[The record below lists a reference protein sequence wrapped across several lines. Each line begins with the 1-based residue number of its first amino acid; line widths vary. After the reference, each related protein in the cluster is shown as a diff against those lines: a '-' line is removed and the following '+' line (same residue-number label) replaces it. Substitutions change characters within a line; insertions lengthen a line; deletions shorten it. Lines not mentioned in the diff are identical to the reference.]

1 MEKQAELPKIWC
13 VGVAVCAASY
23 TFDRLFSYIAMQ
35 EIPAG
40 CRVVVPFGKG
50 NAKRVGIV
58 LSCAEQAAQ
67 PEQQLK
73 PVLAVVDKQPI
84 LSPEML
90 DLVFWLKEMT
100 FCTYYDAVRT
110 ILPAGMQVQLVETI
124 SLAEPQPD
132 CLLTDAEAHLLF
144 FLRGAKT
151 KQEFRRILADAD
163 TQGKKI
169 VDTLVQKGFLL
180 RQETV
185 KEKTH
190 GQTGIKMLRMAAP
203 PDEVPPVTKTQQK
216 LVRILQETGAVS
228 EKEACY
234 LSGVTTAVAK
244 KLVQNGVVESY
255 TVKPPLH
262 TYAASGQTRQPA
274 DIVLSAE
281 QQAVYDRMVA
291 ALGEGMHC
299 FLLHGVTGSGKTS
312 VFIRLID
319 TVVQRGKQ
327 VILLVPEIA
336 LTPQIVEQF
345 YQLFGSI
352 VAVIHSELS
361 LGQRSE
367 TWRSIASGAV
377 KIIIG
382 TRSAVFAPVQNLGL
396 IVVDEEGE
404 RTYKSDS
411 APRYHAISV
420 AKKRCQT
427 HHCPLLLASATPS
440 VESYYFA
447 KRGIYTLLEMHQRY
461 NQTPLPHVEVVD
473 MQEER
478 TLGKEGVFSETLAQA
493 LRENFEAGSQ
503 SLLLLNLQ
511 SAGVLPQL

>member
-58 LSCAEQAAQ
+58 
-67 PEQQLK
+67 
-73 PVLAVVDKQPI
+73 

-244 KLVQNGVVESY
+244 KLVQNGVVESHMPPAVRPASPQISCCPRNSRQY
-255 TVKPPLH
+255 MTAWSLHWARACTAFCCTVSP
-262 TYAASGQTRQPA
+262 
-274 DIVLSAE
+274 
-281 QQAVYDRMVA
+281 VA
-291 ALGEGMHC
+291 ARPACL
-299 FLLHGVTGSGKTS
+299 SG
-312 VFIRLID
+312 
-319 TVVQRGKQ
+319 
-327 VILLVPEIA
+327 
-336 LTPQIVEQF
+336 
-345 YQLFGSI
+345 
-352 VAVIHSELS
+352 
-361 LGQRSE
+361 
-367 TWRSIASGAV
+367 
-377 KIIIG
+377 
-382 TRSAVFAPVQNLGL
+382 
-396 IVVDEEGE
+396 
-404 RTYKSDS
+404 
-411 APRYHAISV
+411 
-420 AKKRCQT
+420 
-427 HHCPLLLASATPS
+427 
-440 VESYYFA
+440 
-447 KRGIYTLLEMHQRY
+447 
-461 NQTPLPHVEVVD
+461 
-473 MQEER
+473 
-478 TLGKEGVFSETLAQA
+478 
-493 LRENFEAGSQ
+493 
-503 SLLLLNLQ
+503 
-511 SAGVLPQL
+511 

>member
-1 MEKQAELPKIWC
+1 M
-13 VGVAVCAASY
+13 
-23 TFDRLFSYIAMQ
+23 
-35 EIPAG
+35 
-40 CRVVVPFGKG
+40 
-50 NAKRVGIV
+50 
-58 LSCAEQAAQ
+58 
-67 PEQQLK
+67 
-73 PVLAVVDKQPI
+73 LAVVDKQPI

-132 CLLTDAEAHLLF
+132 CPLTDAEAHLLF
-144 FLRGAKT
+144 SCGEQRPSRIPADSGG
-151 KQEFRRILADAD
+151 RRH
-163 TQGKKI
+163 TGQKI

-190 GQTGIKMLRMAAP
+190 GQTGIKMLRMAVP

-345 YQLFGSI
+345 YQLFGNI

-361 LGQRSE
+361 LGQR
-367 TWRSIASGAV
+367 
-377 KIIIG
+377 
-382 TRSAVFAPVQNLGL
+382 
-396 IVVDEEGE
+396 
-404 RTYKSDS
+404 
-411 APRYHAISV
+411 
-420 AKKRCQT
+420 
-427 HHCPLLLASATPS
+427 
-440 VESYYFA
+440 A
-447 KRGIYTLLEMHQRY
+447 KRGGAS
-461 NQTPLPHVEVVD
+461 LPV
-473 MQEER
+473 R
-478 TLGKEGVFSETLAQA
+478 
-493 LRENFEAGSQ
+493 
-503 SLLLLNLQ
+503 
-511 SAGVLPQL
+511 